1 MKNMLTKKGIKI
13 MINEL
18 DYWTQRVLDSADL
31 YGKSISEKK
40 AQEIASNLMDDDF
53 IQQSIDDFISER
65 LIKEK

>member
-1 MKNMLTKKGIKI
+1 

-18 DYWTQRVLDSADL
+18 DYYTQRVLDSADL

-65 LIKEK
+65 LIKEKN